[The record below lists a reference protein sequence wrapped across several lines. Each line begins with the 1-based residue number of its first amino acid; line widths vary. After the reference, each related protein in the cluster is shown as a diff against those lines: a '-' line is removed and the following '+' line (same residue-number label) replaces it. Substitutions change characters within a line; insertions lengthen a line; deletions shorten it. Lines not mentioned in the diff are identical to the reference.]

1 MARVGGI
8 AGIFRDKLNRARE
21 NDDGITV
28 NINVTDEPGSE
39 VAAVA
44 DVVSDEAEQ
53 DFTEA
58 ASASADEV
66 ATESENSWRRL
77 KQLQRSSVGV
87 TPGHAVS
94 EMTHLAYLGKQWNV
108 DMPTRSTLSPV
119 CESSA
124 WTNASAL
131 PGNFTVAVEF
141 AGELVKRGWEWLK
154 KLVSEWIEKVKV
166 FWNNYASSASRMQR
180 EAEALI
186 KRAAGMQFGK
196 QENKMITDAGL
207 AKKLDMGSSPKIVTT
222 SLVTSVKSLGAQVEA
237 VKSSYLTAMGDTNL
251 EAVMGFLDGSKDVKA
266 DATAET
272 TDPNDYSKT
281 IAAVPSGAE
290 QASAAFNK
298 WVLDLVTGLGN
309 YITAAELTDTQVKA
323 LGRSDADA
331 GAYKYRMSNEANVIP
346 GNAAFI
352 FQIRKNATAD
362 SNGITEVGTL
372 RCGTYNVKSGRTD
385 SLSDQLPTLSQAEIT
400 DLLNGV
406 KDACEN
412 LVLLAN
418 SVDKGKSKRDR
429 LKVAINRA
437 ADRADKAEADESK
450 KLTIARKLGQ
460 AMVTQVDNPAN
471 DFQSK
476 AVQACSAV
484 LSYVKKSLA
493 EYK

>member
-66 ATESENSWRRL
+66 ATESEICLSRL
-77 KQLQRSSVGV
+77 RQLQRNSIGV
-87 TPGHAVS
+87 TPGHAVA

-154 KLVSEWIEKVKV
+154 KLISEWMEKVKV
-166 FWNNYASSASRMQR
+166 FWNNYGSSASRMQR

-207 AKKLDMGSSPKIVTT
+207 AKKLDMGKSPKIVTT
-222 SLVTSVKSLGAQVEA
+222 ELVTSIKSLGAQVEA

-251 EAVMGFLDGSKDVKA
+251 EAVMGFLDGSKDIKA
-266 DATAET
+266 DAADAEGGK
-272 TDPNDYSKT
+272 P
-281 IAAVPSGAE
+281 AVPSGAD

-298 WVLDLVTGLGN
+298 WVLDLVNGLGN
-309 YITAAELTDTQVKA
+309 FITTAELTEAEAKA

-331 GAYKYRMSNEANVIP
+331 TAYKYRMSKPENVIP

-352 FQIRKNATAD
+352 FQTRNGATAD

-418 SVDKGKSKRDR
+418 SVDKGKGKRDR
-429 LKVAINRA
+429 LKTAISRA
-437 ADRADKAEADESK
+437 ADRADKAEADEAK

>member
-1 MARVGGI
+1 MRSVGGI
-8 AGIFRDKLNRARE
+8 GNLFRELNLARE
-21 NDDGITV
+21 NDGGITV
-28 NINVTDEPGSE
+28 NVNVTDEPGSE

-44 DVVSDEAEQ
+44 DVVSDENEQ
-53 DFTEA
+53 AFTET
-58 ASASADEV
+58 ASATADEV
-66 ATESENSWRRL
+66 ATESENCLRRL
-77 KQLQRSSVGV
+77 RQLQRNSIGV
-87 TPGHAVS
+87 TPGHAVA
-94 EMTHLAYLGKQWNV
+94 EMTHLAYLGRQWNI
-108 DMPTRSTLSPV
+108 DAPTRSTLSPV
-119 CESSA
+119 CESAA
-124 WTNASAL
+124 WMESSKL
-131 PGNFTVAVEF
+131 PGNFTIAVEF
-141 AGELVKRGWEWLK
+141 AGELVSRGWAWLK
-154 KLVSEWIEKVKV
+154 KLIADWMEKVKV
-166 FWNNYASSASRMQR
+166 FWNNYGSSASRMQR
-180 EAEALI
+180 EAEALL

-207 AKKLDMGSSPKIVTT
+207 AKKLDMGKSSKIVTT
-222 SLVTSVKSLGAQVEA
+222 ELVTSVKSLGAQVEA

-266 DATAET
+266 DGVAAQG
-272 TDPNDYSKT
+272 DKP
-281 IAAVPSGAE
+281 AVPSGAE

-298 WVLDLVTGLGN
+298 WVLDLVNGLDN
-309 YITAAELTDTQVKA
+309 FISKAELSEAEVKA
-323 LGRSDADA
+323 LGRSNADA
-331 GAYKYRMSNEANVIP
+331 TAYKYRMSKAENVIP

-352 FQIRKNATAD
+352 FQIRSTATAD
-362 SNGITEVGTL
+362 SNGIAEVGTL

-429 LKVAINRA
+429 LKAAISRA
-437 ADRADKAEADESK
+437 ADRADKAEADEAK

-460 AMVTQVDNPAN
+460 SMVTQVDNPAN

>member
-1 MARVGGI
+1 MRNVGGI
-8 AGIFRDKLNRARE
+8 GGLFRELNMARE
-21 NDDGITV
+21 NDGGITV
-28 NINVTDEPGSE
+28 NVNVTDEPGSE

-44 DVVSDEAEQ
+44 DVVSDENEQ
-53 DFTEA
+53 AFTET
-58 ASASADEV
+58 ASATADEV
-66 ATESENSWRRL
+66 ATESEICLSRL
-77 KQLQRSSVGV
+77 RQLQRNSIGV
-87 TPGHAVS
+87 TPGHAVA
-94 EMTHLAYLGKQWNV
+94 EMTHLAYLGRQWNI
-108 DMPTRSTLSPV
+108 DAPTRSTLSPV
-119 CESSA
+119 CESAA
-124 WTNASAL
+124 WMESSKL

-141 AGELVKRGWEWLK
+141 AGELVSRGWAWLK
-154 KLVSEWIEKVKV
+154 KLIADWMEKVKV
-166 FWNNYASSASRMQR
+166 FWNNYGSSASRMQR
-180 EAEALI
+180 EAEALL

-207 AKKLDMGSSPKIVTT
+207 AKKLDMGKSSKIVTT
-222 SLVTSVKSLGAQVEA
+222 ELVTSVKSLGAQVEA

-251 EAVMGFLDGSKDVKA
+251 EAVMGFLDGSKDIKA
-266 DATAET
+266 EGVDAQGDKPE
-272 TDPNDYSKT
+272 
-281 IAAVPSGAE
+281 VPPGAK
-290 QASAAFNK
+290 QASDAFNK
-298 WVLDLVTGLGN
+298 WVLDLVNGLGN
-309 YITAAELTDTQVKA
+309 FITQTELSEAEVKA

-331 GAYKYRMSNEANVIP
+331 TAYKYRMSKAENVIP

-352 FQIRKNATAD
+352 FQIRNGATAD
-362 SNGITEVGTL
+362 SNGIVEVGTL

-429 LKVAINRA
+429 LKAAISRA
-437 ADRADKAEADESK
+437 ADRADKAEADEAK

>member
-66 ATESENSWRRL
+66 ATESEICLSRL
-77 KQLQRSSVGV
+77 RQLQRNSIGV
-87 TPGHAVS
+87 TPGHAVA

-154 KLVSEWIEKVKV
+154 KLISEWIEKVKV
-166 FWNNYASSASRMQR
+166 FWNNYGSSASRMQR

-207 AKKLDMGSSPKIVTT
+207 AKKLDMGKSPKIVTT
-222 SLVTSVKSLGAQVEA
+222 ELVTSVKSLGAQVEA

-251 EAVMGFLDGSKDVKA
+251 EAVMGFLDGSKDIKA
-266 DATAET
+266 DAADAEGGK
-272 TDPNDYSKT
+272 P
-281 IAAVPSGAE
+281 AVPSGAE

-298 WVLDLVTGLGN
+298 WVLDLVSGLGN
-309 YITAAELTDTQVKA
+309 FITAAELTEAEVKE

-331 GAYKYRMSNEANVIP
+331 TAYKYRMSKAENVIP

-352 FQIRKNATAD
+352 FQTRKNATAD

-429 LKVAINRA
+429 LKAAISRA

>member
-1 MARVGGI
+1 MRSVGGI
-8 AGIFRDKLNRARE
+8 GNLFRELNLARE
-21 NDDGITV
+21 NDGGITV
-28 NINVTDEPGSE
+28 NVNVTDEPGSE

-44 DVVSDEAEQ
+44 DVVSDENEQ
-53 DFTEA
+53 AFTET
-58 ASASADEV
+58 ASATADEV
-66 ATESENSWRRL
+66 ATESEICLSRL
-77 KQLQRSSVGV
+77 RQLQRNSIGV
-87 TPGHAVS
+87 TPGHAVA
-94 EMTHLAYLGKQWNV
+94 EMTHLAYLGRQWNI
-108 DMPTRSTLSPV
+108 DAPTRSTLSPV
-119 CESSA
+119 CESAA
-124 WTNASAL
+124 WMESSKL

-141 AGELVKRGWEWLK
+141 AGELVSRGWAWLK
-154 KLVSEWIEKVKV
+154 KLIADWMEKVKV
-166 FWNNYASSASRMQR
+166 FWNNYGSSASRMQR

-196 QENKMITDAGL
+196 QENKTITDAGL
-207 AKKLDMGSSPKIVTT
+207 AKKLDMGKSPKIMTT
-222 SLVTSVKSLGAQVEA
+222 ELVTSVKSLGAQVEA

-266 DATAET
+266 TGGDG
-272 TDPNDYSKT
+272 
-281 IAAVPSGAE
+281 PSGAE

-298 WVLDLVTGLGN
+298 WVLDLVNGLGN
-309 YITAAELTDTQVKA
+309 FITQTELSEAEVKA

-331 GAYKYRMSNEANVIP
+331 TAYKYRMSKAENVIP

-352 FQIRKNATAD
+352 FQTRSGATAD
-362 SNGITEVGTL
+362 SNGIVEVGTL

-418 SVDKGKSKRDR
+418 SVDKGKGKRDR
-429 LKVAINRA
+429 LKAAIGRA
-437 ADRADKAEADESK
+437 ADRADKAEADEAK

>member
-66 ATESENSWRRL
+66 ATESEICLSRL
-77 KQLQRSSVGV
+77 RQLQRNSIGV
-87 TPGHAVS
+87 TPGHAVA

-154 KLVSEWIEKVKV
+154 KLISEWIEKVKV
-166 FWNNYASSASRMQR
+166 FWNNYGSSASRMQR

-207 AKKLDMGSSPKIVTT
+207 AKKLDMGKSPKIVTT
-222 SLVTSVKSLGAQVEA
+222 ELVTSVKSLGAQVEA

-251 EAVMGFLDGSKDVKA
+251 EAVMGFLDGSKDIKA
-266 DATAET
+266 DAV
-272 TDPNDYSKT
+272 DVQGDKP
-281 IAAVPSGAE
+281 AVPSGAE

-298 WVLDLVTGLGN
+298 WVLDLVNGLGN
-309 YITAAELTDTQVKA
+309 FITAAELTEAEVKA

-331 GAYKYRMSNEANVIP
+331 GAYKYRMSKDENVIP

-352 FQIRKNATAD
+352 FQTRKNATAD

-418 SVDKGKSKRDR
+418 SVDKGKGKRDR
-429 LKVAINRA
+429 LKAAISRA
-437 ADRADKAEADESK
+437 ADRADKAEADEAK

>member
-1 MARVGGI
+1 MRNVGGI
-8 AGIFRDKLNRARE
+8 GGLFRELNMARE
-21 NDDGITV
+21 NDGGITV
-28 NINVTDEPGSE
+28 NVNVTDEPGSE

-44 DVVSDEAEQ
+44 DVVSDENEQ
-53 DFTEA
+53 AFTET
-58 ASASADEV
+58 ASATADEV
-66 ATESENSWRRL
+66 ATESENCLRRL
-77 KQLQRSSVGV
+77 RQLQRNSIGV
-87 TPGHAVS
+87 TPGHAVA
-94 EMTHLAYLGKQWNV
+94 EMTHLAYLGRQWNI
-108 DMPTRSTLSPV
+108 DAPTRSTLSPV
-119 CESSA
+119 CESAA
-124 WTNASAL
+124 WMESSKL
-131 PGNFTVAVEF
+131 PGNFTIAVEF
-141 AGELVKRGWEWLK
+141 AGELVSRGWAWLK
-154 KLVSEWIEKVKV
+154 KLISDWMEKVKV
-166 FWNNYASSASRMQR
+166 FWNNYGSSASRMQR

-207 AKKLDMGSSPKIVTT
+207 AKKLDMGKSSKIVTT
-222 SLVTSVKSLGAQVEA
+222 ELVTSVKSLGAQVEA

-251 EAVMGFLDGSKDVKA
+251 EAVMGFLDGSKDIKA
-266 DATAET
+266 DGV
-272 TDPNDYSKT
+272 
-281 IAAVPSGAE
+281 AAQGDKPEVPPGAK
-290 QASAAFNK
+290 QASDAFNK
-298 WVLDLVTGLGN
+298 WVLDLVNGLDN
-309 YITAAELTDTQVKA
+309 FITKAELTDVEVKA
-323 LGRSDADA
+323 LGRSEADA
-331 GAYKYRMSNEANVIP
+331 GAYKYRMSKPENVIP

-352 FQIRKNATAD
+352 FQIRSTATPD
-362 SNGITEVGTL
+362 SNGIVEVGTL

-418 SVDKGKSKRDR
+418 SVDKGKGKRDR
-429 LKVAINRA
+429 LKAAISRA
-437 ADRADKAEADESK
+437 ADRADKAEADEAK

>member
-1 MARVGGI
+1 MRSVGGI
-8 AGIFRDKLNRARE
+8 GNLFRELNLARE
-21 NDDGITV
+21 NDGGITV
-28 NINVTDEPGSE
+28 NVNVTDEPGSE

-44 DVVSDEAEQ
+44 DVVSDENEQ
-53 DFTEA
+53 AFTET
-58 ASASADEV
+58 ASATADEV
-66 ATESENSWRRL
+66 ATESEICLSRL
-77 KQLQRSSVGV
+77 RQLQRNSIGV
-87 TPGHAVS
+87 TPGHAVA
-94 EMTHLAYLGKQWNV
+94 EMTHLAYLGRQWNI
-108 DMPTRSTLSPV
+108 DAPTRSTLSPV
-119 CESSA
+119 CESAA
-124 WTNASAL
+124 WMESSKL

-141 AGELVKRGWEWLK
+141 AGELVSRGWAWLK
-154 KLVSEWIEKVKV
+154 KLIADWMEKVKV

-207 AKKLDMGSSPKIVTT
+207 AKKLDMGKSSKIVTT
-222 SLVTSVKSLGAQVEA
+222 ELVTSVKSLGAQVEA

-251 EAVMGFLDGSKDVKA
+251 EAVMGFLDGSKDIKA
-266 DATAET
+266 DGV
-272 TDPNDYSKT
+272 
-281 IAAVPSGAE
+281 AAQGDTPEVPPGAK
-290 QASAAFNK
+290 QASDAFNK
-298 WVLDLVTGLGN
+298 WVLDLVNGLGN
-309 YITAAELTDTQVKA
+309 FITQTELSEAEVKA

-331 GAYKYRMSNEANVIP
+331 TAYKYRMSKAENVIP

-352 FQIRKNATAD
+352 FQTRNGATAD
-362 SNGITEVGTL
+362 SNGIVEVGTL

-429 LKVAINRA
+429 LKAAISRA
-437 ADRADKAEADESK
+437 ADRADKAEADEAK

>member
-66 ATESENSWRRL
+66 ATESEICLSRL
-77 KQLQRSSVGV
+77 RQLQRNSIGV
-87 TPGHAVS
+87 TPGHAVA

-154 KLVSEWIEKVKV
+154 KLISEWIEKVKV
-166 FWNNYASSASRMQR
+166 FWNNYGSSASRMQR

-207 AKKLDMGSSPKIVTT
+207 AKKLDMGKSPKIVTT
-222 SLVTSVKSLGAQVEA
+222 ELVTSVKSLGAQVEA

-251 EAVMGFLDGSKDVKA
+251 EAVMGFLDGSKDIKA
-266 DATAET
+266 DAVDAQGDE
-272 TDPNDYSKT
+272 P
-281 IAAVPSGAE
+281 AVPSGAE

-309 YITAAELTDTQVKA
+309 FITAAELTDAEVKA

-331 GAYKYRMSNEANVIP
+331 TAYKYQMSKAENVIP

-352 FQIRKNATAD
+352 FQTRKNATAD

-418 SVDKGKSKRDR
+418 SVDKGKGKRDR
-429 LKVAINRA
+429 LKTAISRA

>member
-1 MARVGGI
+1 MRSVGGI
-8 AGIFRDKLNRARE
+8 GNLFRELNLARE
-21 NDDGITV
+21 NDGGITV
-28 NINVTDEPGSE
+28 NVNVTDEPGSE

-44 DVVSDEAEQ
+44 DVVSDENEQ
-53 DFTEA
+53 AFTET
-58 ASASADEV
+58 ASATADEV
-66 ATESENSWRRL
+66 ATESENCLRRL
-77 KQLQRSSVGV
+77 RQLQRNSIGV
-87 TPGHAVS
+87 TPGHAVA
-94 EMTHLAYLGKQWNV
+94 EMTHLAYLGRQWNI
-108 DMPTRSTLSPV
+108 DAPTRSTLSPV
-119 CESSA
+119 CESAA
-124 WTNASAL
+124 WMESSKL
-131 PGNFTVAVEF
+131 PGNFTIAVEF
-141 AGELVKRGWEWLK
+141 AGELVSRGWAWLK
-154 KLVSEWIEKVKV
+154 KLIADWMEKVKV
-166 FWNNYASSASRMQR
+166 FWNNYGSSASRMQR

-207 AKKLDMGSSPKIVTT
+207 AKKLDMGKSSKIVTT
-222 SLVTSVKSLGAQVEA
+222 ELVTSVKSLGAQVEA

-251 EAVMGFLDGSKDVKA
+251 EAVMGFLDGSKDIKA
-266 DATAET
+266 AGV
-272 TDPNDYSKT
+272 
-281 IAAVPSGAE
+281 AAQGDEPEVPPGAK
-290 QASAAFNK
+290 QASDAFNK
-298 WVLDLVTGLGN
+298 WVLDLVNGLGN
-309 YITAAELTDTQVKA
+309 FITPAELTDAEVKA

-331 GAYKYRMSNEANVIP
+331 GAYKYQMSKAENVIP

-429 LKVAINRA
+429 LKAAISRA
-437 ADRADKAEADESK
+437 ADRADKAEADEAK

>member
-1 MARVGGI
+1 MRNVGGI
-8 AGIFRDKLNRARE
+8 GGLFRELNMARE
-21 NDDGITV
+21 NDGGITV
-28 NINVTDEPGSE
+28 NVNVTDEPGSE

-44 DVVSDEAEQ
+44 DVVSDENEQ
-53 DFTEA
+53 AFTET
-58 ASASADEV
+58 ASATADEV
-66 ATESENSWRRL
+66 ATESENCLRRL
-77 KQLQRSSVGV
+77 RQLQRNSIGV
-87 TPGHAVS
+87 TPGHAVA
-94 EMTHLAYLGKQWNV
+94 EMTHLAYLGRQWNI
-108 DMPTRSTLSPV
+108 DAPTRSTLSPV
-119 CESSA
+119 CESAA
-124 WTNASAL
+124 WMESSKL
-131 PGNFTVAVEF
+131 PGNFTIAVEF
-141 AGELVKRGWEWLK
+141 AGELVSRGWAWLK
-154 KLVSEWIEKVKV
+154 KLIADWMEKVKV
-166 FWNNYASSASRMQR
+166 FWNNYGSSASRMQR

-207 AKKLDMGSSPKIVTT
+207 AKKLDMGKSPKIVTT
-222 SLVTSVKSLGAQVEA
+222 ELVTSVKSLGAQVEA

-251 EAVMGFLDGSKDVKA
+251 EDVMGFLDGSKDVKA
-266 DATAET
+266 DAVPEDKANNT
-272 TDPNDYSKT
+272 P
-281 IAAVPSGAE
+281 AVPSGAD
-290 QASAAFNK
+290 QATAAFNK
-298 WVLDLVTGLGN
+298 WVLDLVNGLDN
-309 YITAAELTDTQVKA
+309 FITKAELTEAEAKA
-323 LGRSDADA
+323 LGRSEADV
-331 GAYKYRMSNEANVIP
+331 GAYKYRMSKAENVIP

-352 FQIRKNATAD
+352 FQKRSTATPD
-362 SNGITEVGTL
+362 SSGIVEVGTL

-418 SVDKGKSKRDR
+418 SVDKGKGKRDR
-429 LKVAINRA
+429 LKAAISRA
-437 ADRADKAEADESK
+437 ADRADKAEADEAK

>member
-1 MARVGGI
+1 MTRAVGGI
-8 AGIFRDKLNRARE
+8 ASIFREKLNRARE

-77 KQLQRSSVGV
+77 KQLQRNSVGV

-94 EMTHLAYLGKQWNV
+94 EMTHLAYLGRQWSV

-124 WTNASAL
+124 WANASAL

-154 KLVSEWIEKVKV
+154 KLISEWIEKVKV
-166 FWNNYASSASRMQR
+166 FWNNYASSAARMQR

-196 QENKMITDAGL
+196 QENKMITDASL
-207 AKKLDMGSSPKIVTT
+207 AKKLDMGTSPKIVTA

-266 DATAET
+266 DAVAEDTA
-272 TDPNDYSKT
+272 NDT
-281 IAAVPSGAE
+281 PAVPSGAE

-298 WVLDLVTGLGN
+298 WVLDLVNGLDN
-309 YITAAELTDTQVKA
+309 FITKAVLTEAQVKA
-323 LGRSDADA
+323 IGRSEADA
-331 GAYKYRMSNEANVIP
+331 SAYKYRMSNEANVIP

-352 FQIRKNATAD
+352 FQIRATATAD

-385 SLSDQLPTLSQAEIT
+385 SLSDQLPTLSQAEIA

-429 LKVAINRA
+429 LKAAISRA

-476 AVQACSAV
+476 AVQACAAV

>member
-66 ATESENSWRRL
+66 ATESEICLSRL
-77 KQLQRSSVGV
+77 RQLQRNSIGV
-87 TPGHAVS
+87 TPGHAVA

-166 FWNNYASSASRMQR
+166 FWNNYGSSASRMQR

-196 QENKMITDAGL
+196 QENKTITDAGL
-207 AKKLDMGSSPKIVTT
+207 AKKLDMGKSPKIVTT
-222 SLVTSVKSLGAQVEA
+222 ELVTSVKSLGAQVEA

-251 EAVMGFLDGSKDVKA
+251 EAVMGFLDGSKDIKA
-266 DATAET
+266 EGV
-272 TDPNDYSKT
+272 
-281 IAAVPSGAE
+281 AAQGGNPEVQSGAKE
-290 QASAAFNK
+290 ASDAFNK
-298 WVLDLVTGLGN
+298 WVLDLVNGLGN
-309 YITAAELTDTQVKA
+309 FITAAELTEAEAKA

-331 GAYKYRMSNEANVIP
+331 TAYKYRMSKPENVIP

-352 FQIRKNATAD
+352 FQTRNGATAD
-362 SNGITEVGTL
+362 SNGIVEVGTL

-418 SVDKGKSKRDR
+418 SVDKGKGKRDR
-429 LKVAINRA
+429 LKAAISRA
-437 ADRADKAEADESK
+437 ADRADKAEADEAK

>member
-66 ATESENSWRRL
+66 ATESEICLSRL
-77 KQLQRSSVGV
+77 RQLQRNSIGV
-87 TPGHAVS
+87 TPGHAVA

-154 KLVSEWIEKVKV
+154 KLISEWIEKVKV
-166 FWNNYASSASRMQR
+166 FWNNYGSSASRMQR
-180 EAEALI
+180 EAEALL

-196 QENKMITDAGL
+196 QENKTITDAGL
-207 AKKLDMGSSPKIVTT
+207 AKKLDMGKSPKIVTT
-222 SLVTSVKSLGAQVEA
+222 ELVTSIKSLGAQVEA

-251 EAVMGFLDGSKDVKA
+251 EAVMGFLDGSKDIKA
-266 DATAET
+266 DGADAEGGK
-272 TDPNDYSKT
+272 P
-281 IAAVPSGAE
+281 AVPSGAD
-290 QASAAFNK
+290 QATAAFNK
-298 WVLDLVTGLGN
+298 WVLDLVNGLDN
-309 YITAAELTDTQVKA
+309 FITRAELTEAEAKA

-331 GAYKYRMSNEANVIP
+331 GAYKYRMSKPENVIP

-352 FQIRKNATAD
+352 FQKRAAATPD
-362 SNGITEVGTL
+362 SNGIVEVGTL

-418 SVDKGKSKRDR
+418 SVDKGKGKRDR
-429 LKVAINRA
+429 LKAAISRA
-437 ADRADKAEADESK
+437 ADRADKAEADEAK

>member
-1 MARVGGI
+1 MRSVGGI
-8 AGIFRDKLNRARE
+8 GNLFRELNLARE
-21 NDDGITV
+21 NDGGITV
-28 NINVTDEPGSE
+28 NVNVTDEPGSE

-44 DVVSDEAEQ
+44 DVVSDENEQ
-53 DFTEA
+53 AFTET
-58 ASASADEV
+58 ASATADEV
-66 ATESENSWRRL
+66 ATESEICLSRL
-77 KQLQRSSVGV
+77 RQLQRNSIGV
-87 TPGHAVS
+87 TPGHAVA
-94 EMTHLAYLGKQWNV
+94 EMTHLAYLGRQWNI
-108 DMPTRSTLSPV
+108 DAPTRSTLSPV
-119 CESSA
+119 CESAA
-124 WTNASAL
+124 WMESSKL

-141 AGELVKRGWEWLK
+141 ASELVSRGWAWLK
-154 KLVSEWIEKVKV
+154 KLIADWMEKVKV
-166 FWNNYASSASRMQR
+166 FWNNYGSSASRMQR
-180 EAEALI
+180 EAEALL

-207 AKKLDMGSSPKIVTT
+207 AKKLDMGKSSKIVTT
-222 SLVTSVKSLGAQVEA
+222 ELVTSVKSLGAQVEA

-266 DATAET
+266 TGGDE
-272 TDPNDYSKT
+272 
-281 IAAVPSGAE
+281 PSGAE
-290 QASAAFNK
+290 QASTAFNK

-309 YITAAELTDTQVKA
+309 FITPKELTADEVKA

-331 GAYKYRMSNEANVIP
+331 TAYKYRMSKAENVIP

-352 FQIRKNATAD
+352 FQNRSTPVAD
-362 SNGITEVGTL
+362 AAGVTEVGTL

-418 SVDKGKSKRDR
+418 SVDKGKGKRDR
-429 LKVAINRA
+429 LKAAISRA
-437 ADRADKAEADESK
+437 ADRADKAEADEAK

>member
-1 MARVGGI
+1 
-8 AGIFRDKLNRARE
+8 
-21 NDDGITV
+21 
-28 NINVTDEPGSE
+28 
-39 VAAVA
+39 
-44 DVVSDEAEQ
+44 
-53 DFTEA
+53 
-58 ASASADEV
+58 
-66 ATESENSWRRL
+66 
-77 KQLQRSSVGV
+77 
-87 TPGHAVS
+87 
-94 EMTHLAYLGKQWNV
+94 
-108 DMPTRSTLSPV
+108 
-119 CESSA
+119 
-124 WTNASAL
+124 
-131 PGNFTVAVEF
+131 VAVEF

-154 KLVSEWIEKVKV
+154 KLISEWIEKVKV
-166 FWNNYASSASRMQR
+166 FWNNYGSSASRMQR

-207 AKKLDMGSSPKIVTT
+207 AKKLDMGKSPKIVTT
-222 SLVTSVKSLGAQVEA
+222 ELVTSIKSLGAQVEA

-251 EAVMGFLDGSKDVKA
+251 EAVMGFLDGSKDIKA
-266 DATAET
+266 DAADAEGGK
-272 TDPNDYSKT
+272 P
-281 IAAVPSGAE
+281 AVPSGAE

-309 YITAAELTDTQVKA
+309 FITAAELTDAEVKA

-331 GAYKYRMSNEANVIP
+331 TAYKYQMSKAENVIP

-352 FQIRKNATAD
+352 FQTRKNATAD

-418 SVDKGKSKRDR
+418 SVDKGKGKRDR
-429 LKVAINRA
+429 LKAAISRA